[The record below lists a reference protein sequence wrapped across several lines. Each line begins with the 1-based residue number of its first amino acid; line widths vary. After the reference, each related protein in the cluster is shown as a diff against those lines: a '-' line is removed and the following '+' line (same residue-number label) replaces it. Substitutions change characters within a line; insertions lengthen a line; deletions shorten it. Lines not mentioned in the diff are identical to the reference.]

1 MVTSERIAEY
11 AAWSIY
17 DRDVLPN
24 MKTKYMSEDE
34 LINYNKACLVRN
46 NRLSDGM
53 RIGFFGDTLIIDRF
67 NLIINNV
74 VDLMKNNGTLKL
86 YAEDLEQRLPAELE
100 NYRSRII
107 FKSLTEKED
116 ILRDF
121 AEVDIAVFATRD
133 AIEENDIIIKNE
145 IFKIISLLFHSI
157 NLKKYYT

>member
-1 MVTSERIAEY
+1 MVSNTYLQETYNAIGYTTILNELVTSERIAEY

-53 RIGFFGDTLIIDRF
+53 RIGFFGDTLISDRF

-74 VDLMKNNGTLKL
+74 VDLMKNK
-86 YAEDLEQRLPAELE
+86 
-100 NYRSRII
+100 
-107 FKSLTEKED
+107 KSYN
-116 ILRDF
+116 I
-121 AEVDIAVFATRD
+121 
-133 AIEENDIIIKNE
+133 
-145 IFKIISLLFHSI
+145 
-157 NLKKYYT
+157 